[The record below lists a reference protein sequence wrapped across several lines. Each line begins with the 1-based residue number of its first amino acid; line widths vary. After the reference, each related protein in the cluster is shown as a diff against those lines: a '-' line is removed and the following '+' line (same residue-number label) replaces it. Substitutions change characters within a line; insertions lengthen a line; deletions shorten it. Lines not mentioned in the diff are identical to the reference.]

1 MADPTSS
8 QPPRRIR
15 WWEMAAFASP
25 SAPLLALS
33 LPSLIFLGPYFNEHL
48 GLSLSAVSA
57 LFLIARFADI
67 VVDPMIGGFQDR
79 TTPAFGRRRFWLVA
93 STPLFMAFIWIVFI
107 GLPPG
112 VPAWVVSLSVLVM
125 YWSYASMTISH
136 LSWAGELQPDYHGRT
151 RTLGAVQ
158 IAGMIGY
165 VGMLLLPAIVT
176 QGGFGD
182 SVDAV
187 HVMGYAG
194 LIVLPLTVAWCVLT
208 VKEAPSLPQ
217 PHLGFRA
224 AMNALRTNPALRRVL
239 IPDFLIGVGYG
250 VTGALFVFLAR
261 DYLGFQTQA
270 NTLLL
275 IYFLS
280 GLFGIPIWTWAGRRF
295 GKHNA
300 LIAGCIHSG
309 VMLALLP
316 FAPKGDFWVAVAF
329 FVLAGVSQSAGTML
343 MRSLM
348 ADVVDE
354 DTVRTGGKRSGLFFG
369 LLLTT
374 SKVGLAMG
382 PLTYFVLDRF
392 GYDGKLGAANTPEA
406 MSALVWLYAGVPF
419 ALNMLAAASLLNYPL
434 NEARIAALRAQIAA
448 RDAVTQD

>member
-1 MADPTSS
+1 MQDEASG
-8 QPPRRIR
+8 QGLKRVR
-15 WWEMAAFASP
+15 WWEMAAFAAP

-48 GLSLSAVSA
+48 GLSLSAIFA
-57 LFLIARFADI
+57 LFLLARIADI

-79 TTPAFGRRRFWLVA
+79 STPAMGRRRFWMVA
-93 STPLFMAFIWIVFI
+93 STPVFMALIWIVFI

-112 VPAWVVSLSVLVM
+112 VPAWVVSLSVLAM
-125 YWSYASMTISH
+125 YWCYASLTIAH

-187 HVMGYAG
+187 HAMGWAG
-194 LIVLPLTVAWCVLT
+194 IIVLPLTVAWCVLG
-208 VKEAPSLPQ
+208 VKEDPSLPQ

-224 AMNALRTNPALRRVL
+224 AMDALRTNAALRRVL

-250 VTGALFVFLAR
+250 VTGSLFVFLAR
-261 DYLGFQTQA
+261 DYLGFTTQY

-280 GLFGIPIWTWAGRRF
+280 GLVGIPLWTWAGRRF
-295 GKHNA
+295 GAERRHH
-300 LIAGCIHSG
+300 AG
-309 VMLALLP
+309 
-316 FAPKGDFWVAVAF
+316 
-329 FVLAGVSQSAGTML
+329 AGI
-343 MRSLM
+343 
-348 ADVVDE
+348 D
-354 DTVRTGGKRSGLFFG
+354 GGCGR
-369 LLLTT
+369 
-374 SKVGLAMG
+374 
-382 PLTYFVLDRF
+382 
-392 GYDGKLGAANTPEA
+392 
-406 MSALVWLYAGVPF
+406 
-419 ALNMLAAASLLNYPL
+419 
-434 NEARIAALRAQIAA
+434 
-448 RDAVTQD
+448 